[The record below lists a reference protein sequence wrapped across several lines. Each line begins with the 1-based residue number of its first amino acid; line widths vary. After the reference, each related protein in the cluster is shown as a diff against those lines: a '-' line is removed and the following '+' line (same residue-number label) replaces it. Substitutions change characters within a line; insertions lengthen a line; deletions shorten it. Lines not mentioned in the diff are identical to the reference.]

1 MFFGESDF
9 GFGRS
14 WGLWGGF
21 WKELVLV
28 LLLLLLLF
36 CCCSAAAAAAA
47 LLELGRAE

>member
-14 WGLWGGF
+14 WGLWGRC
-21 WKELVLV
+21 WKQLVLV

-36 CCCSAAAAAAA
+36 CCCSAAAA